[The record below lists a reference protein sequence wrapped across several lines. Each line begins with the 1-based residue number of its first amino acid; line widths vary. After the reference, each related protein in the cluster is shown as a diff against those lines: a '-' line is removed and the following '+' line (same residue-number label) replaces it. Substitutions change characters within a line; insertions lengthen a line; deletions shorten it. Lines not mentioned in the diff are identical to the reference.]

1 VANNMPRGLSSAL
14 AYDTAHTAS
23 RKLLDL
29 RAVLARV
36 PVSRA
41 RLYQLVKAG
50 EFPRQV
56 RVGGRAFW
64 LEREVD
70 AWVDSLAEQR
80 AA

>member
-1 VANNMPRGLSSAL
+1 VANFAAGARVGDSVAVAPS
-14 AYDTAHTAS
+14 HTAS

-29 RAVLARV
+29 RAVLQRV
-36 PVSRA
+36 PISRA

-64 LEREVD
+64 LESELDSWVD
-70 AWVDSLAEQR
+70 ALAEQR
-80 AA
+80 A

>member
-1 VANNMPRGLSSAL
+1 VANISSRGTSA
-14 AYDTAHTAS
+14 AAAVDTAHSAS

-29 RAVLARV
+29 RAVLQRV

-41 RLYQLVKAG
+41 RLYQLIAAG

-64 LEREVD
+64 LEHELN
-70 AWVDSLAEQR
+70 AWVDALAEQR

>member
-1 VANNMPRGLSSAL
+1 VANLAARDVGSACMPSDSA
-14 AYDTAHTAS
+14 HHS

-70 AWVDSLAEQR
+70 AWVDTLAEQR

>member
-1 VANNMPRGLSSAL
+1 MPSDSA
-14 AYDTAHTAS
+14 HHC

-36 PVSRA
+36 PISRA

-64 LEREVD
+64 LEHELD
-70 AWVDSLAEQR
+70 AWISALAEQR